1 MVKKTTKAAATKPVA
16 KTTGKDKSR
25 VDNDPLADLGLDT
38 TPTRTVAKTVEQAA
52 TKPAAQSAAPEAETA
67 TDTETASHEEVE
79 VGEIEFGFSE
89 FIPTA
94 KRKAE
99 GSKYK
104 FDQLPAP
111 SVFTEG
117 PNKGKPKIAN
127 FKVNL
132 QPGVDPDKLRRSV
145 QSATTQA
152 NRQGADTGKYFVSR
166 TVAEA
171 GKFVGMIVYRTD
183 DRPKK

>member
-1 MVKKTTKAAATKPVA
+1 MVKKTTTKKPAVA
-16 KTTGKDKSR
+16 NKPSGKDTSK

-38 TPTRTVAKTVEQAA
+38 TTTRTTAKTVEQASA
-52 TKPAAQSAAPEAETA
+52 PAVQTAADDTA
-67 TDTETASHEEVE
+67 GHDEVE
-79 VGEIEFGFSE
+79 VGEIEFGFSD

-104 FDQLPAP
+104 FDKLPAP
-111 SVFTEG
+111 GVFEDG

-127 FKVNL
+127 FTVKL
-132 QPGVDPDKLRRSV
+132 QPGVDADKLRRSV

-152 NRQGADTGKYFVSR
+152 NKQGSETGKYFVSR
-166 TVAEA
+166 TLTED
-171 GKFVGMIVYRTD
+171 GNFVGMIVYRTD